1 MKRVYCDNWEQGKDK
16 GIEIYNPSWDEVKE
30 LILQLD
36 NDKKTL
42 VTFGDY
48 DMGYYMAI
56 GGGCGKYILYL
67 SFEDDEKIFEL
78 VNSKKTEECYVE
90 LVVGG
95 QRGRYPKN
103 SCMRQSEVL
112 VAAETF
118 FKYQIPDKNLIWKE

>member
-1 MKRVYCDNWEQGKDK
+1 MKSVYCDNWEQGKDN
-16 GIEIYNPSWDEVKE
+16 GIEICNPSWDEVKN

-56 GGGCGKYILYL
+56 GGGCDKYILYL
-67 SFEDDEKIFEL
+67 SFEDEEKIFEL
-78 VNSKKTEECYVE
+78 VNSEETEECYVE

-95 QRGRYPKN
+95 QRGRYPKS
-103 SCMRQSEVL
+103 SCICQSEVL
-112 VAAETF
+112 IAAETF
-118 FKYQIPDKNLIWKE
+118 FKY

>member
-1 MKRVYCDNWEQGKDK
+1 MKSVYCDNWEQGKDN
-16 GIEIYNPSWDEVKE
+16 GIEICNPSWDEVKN

-56 GGGCGKYILYL
+56 GGGCDKYILYL
-67 SFEDDEKIFEL
+67 SFEDEEKIFEL
-78 VNSKKTEECYVE
+78 VNSEETEECYVE

-95 QRGRYPKN
+95 QRGRYPKS
-103 SCMRQSEVL
+103 SCICQSEVL
-112 VAAETF
+112 IAAETF
-118 FKYQIPDKNLIWKE
+118 FKYRIPDKNLTWKE